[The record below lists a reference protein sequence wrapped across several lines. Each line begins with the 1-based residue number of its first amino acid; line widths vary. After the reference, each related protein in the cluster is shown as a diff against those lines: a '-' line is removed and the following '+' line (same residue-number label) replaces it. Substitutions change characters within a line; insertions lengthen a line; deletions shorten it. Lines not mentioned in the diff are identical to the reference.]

1 MSHIVHRIA
10 DSLPIPSYL
19 RYSLAKRV
27 IRSQLPFKSQNT
39 VKTVKRCLRTA
50 LEEVPPSQLDVALQR
65 FLLNYRNAPYATT
78 KISPVQTLMGRQL
91 RNRLDLIRPCPTS
104 SQVQQAQ
111 DKQREACGGCVP
123 PFGGVSQVHLD
134 LDFKDA
140 GSTLFSDIILVDFVK
155 MSDSKPSS
163 SNDVKKEEKMFG
175 PSAVQNRGLP
185 ETRAKMDLIETILGE
200 MKNEFN
206 RSPKKDK
213 DKKPLEESIL
223 VKKDLV
229 DPLELKDEKLSSQP
243 IETEI
248 RDTIKCEADENHS
261 ISNTSKS
268 LDTNPVC
275 ATGLDNMKALRDSL
289 DEQIM
294 VSDPINKSDAESKIG
309 EGPSE
314 VSVLKKSKNKPNI
327 CKSNLNPS
335 EEQQNIEPA
344 PLKSVKTTPALGKR
358 SLRSQTAVKT
368 PIEDLSSVK
377 RSARRRSK
385 DLPRESVL
393 QSAIAR
399 KEKSFS
405 SMGQSDDRFSSKHL
419 KACSPRRMSPN
430 DRGHWSASKTGHS
443 LSKASSSE
451 IKGNV
456 VSSKSNRV
464 AAQTQLEKNQSVS
477 EIFLS
482 GEVTNK
488 TSQTQIS
495 GRTTTKTNNEQALSS
510 TKTYID
516 TTTKPSTPTLGLG
529 SQSLTKTGKRR
540 YKPFKG
546 LRYSFTSGTKKNRLQ
561 KRQLKVLDASNTSD
575 NSVELNVTSDDVP
588 LEGLDVKV
596 EEVSETIVCP
606 KPEDMS
612 YSEPTDK
619 VLLNSFRDEVVA
631 TEAIEQMAL
640 KRQLEPDDEN
650 TDDSLVKY
658 NDDKRTRLE
667 CVPSPSPGDTAQGP
681 AIPTD
686 ASQASIILN
695 ESLVVPADIAEK
707 PVIPEFT
714 AKAYAKTDDD
724 DDDEVELNTTS
735 VLANYATE
743 ETICLCKV
751 NPQLYVYQESLLN
764 ERLYCQAQDLIDE
777 RTFGCCNPLEEVHWG
792 MMRASARTPYL
803 LLCAVHRHMLL
814 RHICCPGCGFFCLQR
829 GREER
834 VVGHWELIRGGGK
847 RELGH
852 WELIRGGGK
861 RELSDTG
868 N

>member
-1 MSHIVHRIA
+1 
-10 DSLPIPSYL
+10 
-19 RYSLAKRV
+19 
-27 IRSQLPFKSQNT
+27 
-39 VKTVKRCLRTA
+39 
-50 LEEVPPSQLDVALQR
+50 
-65 FLLNYRNAPYATT
+65 
-78 KISPVQTLMGRQL
+78 MGRQL
-91 RNRLDLIRPCPTS
+91 RNRLDLIRPCPKS
-104 SQVQQAQ
+104 SRVQQAQ
-111 DKQREACGGCVP
+111 DRQREACGGVSSNTSRYSLGDQVWVKNYRRNESKWVSAKLTDEEQVRALLTAQYP
-123 PFGGVSQVHLD
+123 SNVEPFPEDTPSDLD
-134 LDFKDA
+134 LKQEPLTPPSVNLDNEETPDA

-243 IETEI
+243 IEPEI

-368 PIEDLSSVK
+368 PVEELSSVK

-443 LSKASSSE
+443 LSKTSSSE

-464 AAQTQLEKNQSVS
+464 AAQTQLEKNQSMS

-495 GRTTTKTNNEQALSS
+495 GRTTTKTNNEQSLSS

-516 TTTKPSTPTLGLG
+516 TTTKPSTPTLGIG

-561 KRQLKVLDASNTSD
+561 KRQLKVLDTSNTSD

-619 VLLNSFRDEVVA
+619 VLLNCFRDEVVA
-631 TEAIEQMAL
+631 AEAIEQMAL

-658 NDDKRTRLE
+658 NDDKRTRIE

-695 ESLVVPADIAEK
+695 ESLVIPADIAEK

-714 AKAYAKTDDD
+714 AK
-724 DDDEVELNTTS
+724 TS
-735 VLANYATE
+735 TVLIVNCVADVISSE
-743 ETICLCKV
+743 SEGSEHPVKFETIDLTV
-751 NPQLYVYQESLLN
+751 VASL
-764 ERLYCQAQDLIDE
+764 
-777 RTFGCCNPLEEVHWG
+777 
-792 MMRASARTPYL
+792 
-803 LLCAVHRHMLL
+803 
-814 RHICCPGCGFFCLQR
+814 
-829 GREER
+829 
-834 VVGHWELIRGGGK
+834 
-847 RELGH
+847 
-852 WELIRGGGK
+852 
-861 RELSDTG
+861 
-868 N
+868 

>member
-1 MSHIVHRIA
+1 
-10 DSLPIPSYL
+10 
-19 RYSLAKRV
+19 
-27 IRSQLPFKSQNT
+27 
-39 VKTVKRCLRTA
+39 
-50 LEEVPPSQLDVALQR
+50 
-65 FLLNYRNAPYATT
+65 
-78 KISPVQTLMGRQL
+78 
-91 RNRLDLIRPCPTS
+91 
-104 SQVQQAQ
+104 
-111 DKQREACGGCVP
+111 
-123 PFGGVSQVHLD
+123 
-134 LDFKDA
+134 
-140 GSTLFSDIILVDFVK
+140 

-163 SNDVKKEEKMFG
+163 SNDIKKEEKMFG

-185 ETRAKMDLIETILGE
+185 ETKAKMDLIETILGE

-206 RSPKKDK
+206 RSPKKDKDK

-243 IETEI
+243 IEPEI
-248 RDTIKCEADENHS
+248 RDTIKCEADDNHS

-268 LDTNPVC
+268 LDTNTVC

-309 EGPSE
+309 EGTSE

-344 PLKSVKTTPALGKR
+344 PLKSVNTTPALGKR

-368 PIEDLSSVK
+368 PVEELSSVK

-443 LSKASSSE
+443 LSKALSSD
-451 IKGNV
+451 IKANV

-477 EIFLS
+477 DIFLS

-495 GRTTTKTNNEQALSS
+495 GRTTIKTNNEQTLSS
-510 TKTYID
+510 TKTYVD
-516 TTTKPSTPTLGLG
+516 TTTKPSTPTLGIG

-561 KRQLKVLDASNTSD
+561 KRQLKVLDTSNTSD

-606 KPEDMS
+606 KPEDIS

-619 VLLNSFRDEVVA
+619 VLLNCFRG
-631 TEAIEQMAL
+631 I
-640 KRQLEPDDEN
+640 
-650 TDDSLVKY
+650 
-658 NDDKRTRLE
+658 
-667 CVPSPSPGDTAQGP
+667 
-681 AIPTD
+681 
-686 ASQASIILN
+686 
-695 ESLVVPADIAEK
+695 
-707 PVIPEFT
+707 
-714 AKAYAKTDDD
+714 
-724 DDDEVELNTTS
+724 
-735 VLANYATE
+735 
-743 ETICLCKV
+743 
-751 NPQLYVYQESLLN
+751 
-764 ERLYCQAQDLIDE
+764 
-777 RTFGCCNPLEEVHWG
+777 
-792 MMRASARTPYL
+792 YL
-803 LLCAVHRHMLL
+803 
-814 RHICCPGCGFFCLQR
+814 F
-829 GREER
+829 
-834 VVGHWELIRGGGK
+834 
-847 RELGH
+847 
-852 WELIRGGGK
+852 
-861 RELSDTG
+861 
-868 N
+868 

>member
-27 IRSQLPFKSQNT
+27 IRSQLPFKKNT
-39 VKTVKRCLRTA
+39 VKTVKRCLQTV

-91 RNRLDLIRPCPTS
+91 RN
-104 SQVQQAQ
+104 
-111 DKQREACGGCVP
+111 
-123 PFGGVSQVHLD
+123 H
-134 LDFKDA
+134 A

-243 IETEI
+243 IEPEI

-368 PIEDLSSVK
+368 PVEELSSVK

-443 LSKASSSE
+443 LSKTSSSE

-464 AAQTQLEKNQSVS
+464 AAQTQLEKNQSMS

-495 GRTTTKTNNEQALSS
+495 GRTTTKTNNEQSLSS
-510 TKTYID
+510 TKTYVD
-516 TTTKPSTPTLGLG
+516 TTTKPSTPTLGIG

-561 KRQLKVLDASNTSD
+561 KRQLKVLDTSNTSD

-606 KPEDMS
+606 KPEDMP

-619 VLLNSFRDEVVA
+619 VLLNCFRDEVVA

-707 PVIPEFT
+707 PVIPELT
-714 AKAYAKTDDD
+714 AKFTSQVLCRLSQNRMNLSMVKADTLLSLGTVLQNPSGNSLLGPLQGFNNEKRRKLVRLFSPILVKIQEMVKTQPHF
-724 DDDEVELNTTS
+724 L
-735 VLANYATE
+735 

-814 RHICCPGCGFFCLQR
+814 RHICCPGCGFFCLQCM
-829 GREER
+829 GL
-834 VVGHWELIRGGGK
+834 W
-847 RELGH
+847 
-852 WELIRGGGK
+852 
-861 RELSDTG
+861 DTM
-868 N
+868 